1 MSEQLRYFWQ
11 GKNLVVAIKPL
22 RRWKRAGNNKRVS
35 VFAWLNH
42 THIVLII
49 IIIIIIITIAIIIIS
64 SSEVMV
70 IHIVIGAL
78 GKI

>member
-1 MSEQLRYFWQ
+1 M
-11 GKNLVVAIKPL
+11 GAIKPL
-22 RRWKRAGNNKRVS
+22 RRWKRAGNNKTVS

-42 THIVLII
+42 THIVLI